1 MDATDADIEK
11 AARAAEIHNFIVTLP
26 DGYDTD
32 VGEGGKLLSGGQRQ
46 RIVIARA
53 LLRAP
58 AILLLDDATSA
69 LDAEAEAAINDT
81 LSRATTDMILFSV
94 LTPLPSYPSFALNT
108 PFP

>member
-53 LLRAP
+53 LLRDP
-58 AILLLDDATSA
+58 AILLLAEATSA
-69 LDAEAEAAINDT
+69 PDAEAEAAINHT
-81 LSRATTDMILFSV
+81 LARLPPDRMLFSV
-94 LTPLPSYPSFALNT
+94 QHRLRSEES
-108 PFP
+108 